1 MQNGRSV
8 LKRTVPLLLIL
19 GLAIGGAIL
28 LVATKP
34 QAPPPESEE
43 KVWVVAT
50 QTAAP
55 ARHFPVI
62 TLYGRIESARSSRLT
77 SSLSTEVVD
86 ILCEEGERV
95 SKGQPLVRLD
105 ERDAQL
111 RLKQRS
117 AELTEIRALIASEEH
132 RFDSDRHILES
143 ERRLQALAQQ
153 EVERAQRLKADKL
166 AAQARIDE
174 AQQVKLRQDIAV
186 AQRQLAVQD
195 HEARLARLQ
204 AQLKKAESL
213 QALAKLDVERSLLRA
228 PFDARITQVS
238 TSPGNRTRPG
248 DVLVELYALDAL
260 QVRAQIPNAKL
271 ATVETALN
279 SGHPLTAQARTGTQQ
294 RLALQLTRLAGDIK
308 PGRGG
313 RDGLFELKA
322 PAADLAIGDIVSL
335 QLQLPA
341 VDNSLALPREAL
353 YSNNRLYTISDGRL
367 KRHRVERLG
376 ETLDNRPGPPLDT
389 MPATESTNWL
399 LVRSASITPGSLIVT
414 TQLPNAVEGLKVR
427 EQRTSTPN
435 TLSE

>member
-1 MQNGRSV
+1 MQSGRSV
-8 LKRTVPLLLIL
+8 LKKTVPLLLIL

-43 KVWVVAT
+43 KVWVVTT
-50 QTAAP
+50 QSAEP
-55 ARHFPVI
+55 ARHFPVV
-62 TLYGRIESARSSRLT
+62 TLYGRIESARASRLT
-77 SSLSTEVVD
+77 SSLSTEVME

-117 AELTEIRALIASEEH
+117 AELAEIRALIASEKH
-132 RFDSDRHILES
+132 RYDSDLRILES
-143 ERRLQALAQQ
+143 ERRLLALAQQ
-153 EVERAQRLKADKL
+153 EVARAQRLKAGKL

-213 QALAKLDVERSLLRA
+213 LAVAKLDVERSLLRA
-228 PFDARITQVS
+228 PFDGRITQIPA
-238 TSPGNRTRPG
+238 SPGNRTRPG
-248 DVLVELYALDAL
+248 EVLVELYALDAL
-260 QVRAQIPNAKL
+260 QVRAQVPSAKL
-271 ATVETALN
+271 ASVETALN
-279 SGHPLTAQARTGTQQ
+279 GGHALIARARTSTRQK
-294 RLALQLTRLAGDIK
+294 LDLQLTHLAGDIK

-313 RDGLFELKA
+313 RDGLFELKN
-322 PAADLAIGDIVSL
+322 PGADLAIGDIVSL

-341 VDNSLALPREAL
+341 VDDSLALPREAL
-353 YSNNRLYTISDGRL
+353 YGNDRIYTIHDGRL
-367 KRHRVERLG
+367 KGHRVERLG
-376 ETLDNRPGPPLDT
+376 ETLDNSTMPPLENIQASET
-389 MPATESTNWL
+389 ANWL
-399 LVRSASITPGSLIVT
+399 LVRSASIAPGDLIVT

-427 EQRTSTPN
+427 ARRATTP
-435 TLSE
+435 

>member
-34 QAPPPESEE
+34 QTPPPESEE

-50 QTAAP
+50 QTATP
-55 ARHFPVI
+55 AQHFPVI
-62 TLYGRIESARSSRLT
+62 TLYGRIESAHSSRLT
-77 SSLSTEVVD
+77 SSLSSEVIE
-86 ILCEEGERV
+86 ILSREGERV

-111 RLKQRS
+111 RLQQQT
-117 AELTEIRALIASEEH
+117 AELAEIRALIASEEH
-132 RFDSDRHILES
+132 RFDNDKRILDS
-143 ERRLQALAQQ
+143 ERKLQALAQQ
-153 EVERAQRLKADKL
+153 AVKRAQRLKEGKL
-166 AAQARIDE
+166 AAQAVIDE

-186 AQRQLAVQD
+186 AQRQLAIQD

-204 AQLKKAESL
+204 AQLKKAKSL
-213 QALAKLDVERSLLRA
+213 QALAKLDIERSLLSA
-228 PFDARITQVS
+228 PFDARITQLPA
-238 TSPGNRTRPG
+238 SPGNRTRPG
-248 DVLVELYALDAL
+248 EVLVELYALDAL

-271 ATVETALN
+271 TTVETALN
-279 SGHPLTAQARTGTQQ
+279 HGHLLTAWAFTGTQQ
-294 RLALQLTRLAGDIK
+294 RLELQLSHLAGDIK

-313 RDGLFELKA
+313 RDGLFELKT
-322 PAADLAIGDIVSL
+322 PAANLAIGDIVSL

-341 VDNSLALPREAL
+341 VDNSLTLPREAL
-353 YSNNRLYTISDGRL
+353 YGNNRIYTISDGRL

-376 ETLDNRPGPPLDT
+376 ETLGNNSGPSFDT
-389 MPATESTNWL
+389 MSRVESTNWL

-414 TQLPNAVEGLKVR
+414 TQLPNAIEGLKVR
-427 EQRTSTPN
+427 ERRTSPP
-435 TLSE
+435 

>member
-1 MQNGRSV
+1 MPNGRSV
-8 LKRTVPLLLIL
+8 LKKTVPLLLIL
-19 GLAIGGAIL
+19 GLAIGGAIA

-34 QAPPPESEE
+34 QVPPPEGEE

-50 QTAAP
+50 QTADP
-55 ARHFPVI
+55 ARHFPVV
-62 TLYGRIESARSSRLT
+62 TLYGRIESARASRLT

-117 AELTEIRALIASEEH
+117 AELAEIRALIASEQH
-132 RFDSDRHILES
+132 RFDSDQRILES
-143 ERRLQALAQQ
+143 ERRLLALAQQ
-153 EVERAQRLKADKL
+153 EVERAQRLKAGRL

-213 QALAKLDVERSLLRA
+213 LAVAQLDVERSLLRA
-228 PFDARITQVS
+228 PFDGRITRVAA
-238 TSPGNRTRPG
+238 SPGNRTRPG

-260 QVRAQIPNAKL
+260 QVRAQVPNAKL
-271 ATVETALN
+271 ASVETALN
-279 SGHPLTAQARTGTQQ
+279 GGHALVARARTGTQQ
-294 RLALQLTRLAGDIK
+294 RLELRLTHLAGDIK

-313 RDGLFELKA
+313 RDGLFELKS
-322 PAADLAIGDIVSL
+322 PDTELAIGDIVSL
-335 QLQLPA
+335 QLQLPP
-341 VDNSLALPREAL
+341 VEHSLALPREAL
-353 YSNNRLYTISDGRL
+353 YGNDRLYTIHDGRL
-367 KRHRVERLG
+367 KGHRVERLG
-376 ETLDNRPGPPLDT
+376 ETLDNSSAPPLDNARA
-389 MPATESTNWL
+389 ATTANWL
-399 LVRSASITPGSLIVT
+399 LVRSDSIAPGDPIVI

-427 EQRTSTPN
+427 ARGASTP
-435 TLSE
+435 

>member
-8 LKRTVPLLLIL
+8 LKKTVPLLLIL
-19 GLAIGGAIL
+19 GLATGGAIL

-34 QAPPPESEE
+34 QAPAPESEE

-50 QTAAP
+50 QSATP
-55 ARHFPVI
+55 ARHVPVI

-77 SSLSTEVVD
+77 SSLSTEVID
-86 ILCEEGERV
+86 ILSEEGERV

-117 AELTEIRALIASEEH
+117 AELAEIRALITSEKS
-132 RFDSDRHILES
+132 RFDSDQHILKS

-153 EVERAQRLKADKL
+153 EVERAQRLKAGKL

-213 QALAKLDVERSLLRA
+213 QAFAELDVERSLLRA
-228 PFDARITQVS
+228 PFDARITQVPA
-238 TSPGNRTRPG
+238 SPGNRTRPG

-271 ATVETALN
+271 AAVETALN
-279 SGHPLTAQARTGTQQ
+279 SGHPLTARAHTGTQQ
-294 RLALQLTRLAGDIK
+294 RLALQLTHLAGDIK

-322 PAADLAIGDIVSL
+322 PATDPAIGDIVSL

-341 VDNSLALPREAL
+341 VNDSLALPREAL
-353 YSNNRLYTISDGRL
+353 YGNDRIYTIHDGRL
-367 KRHRVERLG
+367 KGHRVDRLG
-376 ETLDNRPGPPLDT
+376 ETLDNSTTPPLENT
-389 MPATESTNWL
+389 QTTTTANRL
-399 LVRSASITPGSLIVT
+399 LVRSTSIVPGDLIVT
-414 TQLPNAVEGLKVR
+414 TQLPNAIEGLKVR
-427 EQRTSTPN
+427 VRGVSAP
-435 TLSE
+435 

>member
-8 LKRTVPLLLIL
+8 LRKTAPLLLILVIL

-43 KVWVVAT
+43 KVWVVAA

-62 TLYGRIESARSSRLT
+62 TLYGRLESARSSRLT
-77 SSLSTEVVD
+77 SSLSTEVID

-117 AELTEIRALIASEEH
+117 AELAEIRALITSEEH
-132 RFDSDRHILES
+132 RFNNDQRILKS

-153 EVERAQRLKADKL
+153 EVERAQRLKAGRL

-213 QALAKLDVERSLLRA
+213 QAVAKLDVDRSLLRA

-238 TSPGNRTRPG
+238 ASPGNRTRPG

-260 QVRAQIPNAKL
+260 QVRAQIPSAKL

-279 SGHPLTAQARTGTQQ
+279 GGHSLIARAQTGARQ
-294 RLALQLTRLAGDIK
+294 RLDLQLTHLAGDIK

-313 RDGLFELKA
+313 RDGLFELKN
-322 PAADLAIGDIVSL
+322 PDRDLAIGDIASL

-341 VDNSLALPREAL
+341 VDDSLALPREAL
-353 YSNNRLYTISDGRL
+353 YGNDRIYTISDGRL
-367 KRHRVERLG
+367 KGHRVERLG
-376 ETLDNRPGPPLDT
+376 ETLDNGPGSPLEN
-389 MPATESTNWL
+389 PQAAATANWL
-399 LVRSASITPGSLIVT
+399 LVRSASIAPGDLIVT

-427 EQRTSTPN
+427 IRRTPQP
-435 TLSE
+435 

>member
-8 LKRTVPLLLIL
+8 LKKTAPLLLIL

-34 QAPPPESEE
+34 QTPPPESEE
-43 KVWVVAT
+43 KVWVVTT
-50 QTAAP
+50 QTATP
-55 ARHFPVI
+55 ARHFPII

-77 SSLSTEVVD
+77 SSLSTEVID

-105 ERDAQL
+105 GRDAQL

-117 AELTEIRALIASEEH
+117 AELTEIRALIASEGH
-132 RFDSDRHILES
+132 RFDSDQRILKS

-153 EVERAQRLKADKL
+153 EVERAQRLKAGKL

-213 QALAKLDVERSLLRA
+213 LAVAELDVERSLLRA
-228 PFDARITQVS
+228 PFDARITQLPA
-238 TSPGNRTRPG
+238 SPGNRTRPG
-248 DVLVELYALDAL
+248 EVLVELYALDAL
-260 QVRAQIPNAKL
+260 QVRAQIPNTKL
-271 ATVETALN
+271 AAVETALN
-279 SGHPLTAQARTGTQQ
+279 NGHPLTAWTRTDTQQ
-294 RLALQLTRLAGDIK
+294 RLELQLTHLAGDIK

-313 RDGLFELKA
+313 RDGLFKLKA
-322 PAADLAIGDIVSL
+322 PAKNLAIGNIVSL

-353 YSNNRLYTISDGRL
+353 YGNDRIYTISDGRL
-367 KRHRVERLG
+367 KGHWVERLG
-376 ETLDNRPGPPLDT
+376 ETLDNSSTPPLENT
-389 MPATESTNWL
+389 QATATANWL
-399 LVRSASITPGSLIVT
+399 LVRNTRIAPGDLIVT

-427 EQRTSTPN
+427 VRRTSQP
-435 TLSE
+435 